1 VAIFVFGASALVGAF
16 GKRLMRII
24 GLAVMPLAFA
34 GIILSLSHHE
44 AACSFL
50 THLGSRAVKFAV
62 THKTAARQWVA
73 M

>member
-16 GKRLMRII
+16 GKRPMRII

-44 AACSFL
+44 AHVRF
-50 THLGSRAVKFAV
+50 
-62 THKTAARQWVA
+62 
-73 M
+73 